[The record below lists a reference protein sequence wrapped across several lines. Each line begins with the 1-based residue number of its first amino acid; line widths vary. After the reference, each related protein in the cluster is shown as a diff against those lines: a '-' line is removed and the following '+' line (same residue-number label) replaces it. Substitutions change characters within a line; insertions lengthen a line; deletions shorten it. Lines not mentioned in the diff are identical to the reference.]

1 MFWNLKEASVRVGD
15 SYVDYAVFGKG
26 SKPMVIIPG
35 LTLRDV
41 KGAGVGLALAYRR
54 FAADYRVYII
64 DKKADISEGCTVS
77 DLASDTIAVMDSLGI
92 TEAFVFGVSLGGMI
106 AQEIAIRR
114 PELVAKLVLGVTASR
129 VNATMETVVGD
140 WIALA
145 EGGDFGGIVKSM
157 LKVMYSEKYTKR
169 YGWLFP
175 ILAKVSKPKNET
187 RFIRLAKA
195 CLTCSCYGRLE
206 NITSSVLV
214 LGGLDDRIVTAE
226 ASREIADL
234 LGCQLHLYEGL
245 GHSAYDEAPDFNLRI
260 ERFFAE
266 NE

>member
-1 MFWNLKEASVRVGD
+1 MFWNLKEDSVRVGD

-41 KGAGVGLALAYRR
+41 KGAGFGLALMYRR

-64 DKKADISEGCTVS
+64 DKKADIADGCTVAN
-77 DLASDTIAVMDSLGI
+77 LATDTAAVMDSLGI

-106 AQEIAIRR
+106 AEEIAIRR
-114 PELVAKLVLGVTASR
+114 PELVKKLVLGVTASR
-129 VNATMETVVGD
+129 VNGTLEAVVGD
-140 WIALA
+140 WITLA
-145 EGGDFGGIVKSM
+145 ENDDFGGIIKGM
-157 LKVMYSEKYTKR
+157 LRVMYSERYVRR

-175 ILAKVSKPKNET
+175 ILAKVSKPKNEE

-195 CLTCSCYGRLE
+195 CLTCSSYDRLE
-206 NITSSVLV
+206 NITSPVLV
-214 LGGLDDRIVTAE
+214 LGGGKDLIVTAE
-226 ASREIADL
+226 ASVEIAEK
-234 LGCQLHLYEGL
+234 LGCEIYLYEEL
-245 GHSAYDEAPDFNLRI
+245 GHSAYEEAPDFNLRI
-260 ERFFAE
+260 QRFFEE